1 MSDYPYPTINVI
13 KEDTPFYQEMKR
25 PTMNGRVLIQGP
37 PAPGKDYPL
46 YTQNNAGLK
55 NYKCEA
61 VKHILSP
68 NKLQEI
74 FFSKENIDNLQN
86 QLRYWTWIES
96 NKKHIVA
103 RQSDDD
109 MVIIMRSVYF
119 QYGKNLDF
127 NIADQVKELNG
138 MVLQYAL
145 PVVLSN
151 IEQYLYYK
159 YDVSRLP
166 EPIPLPVLTT
176 TAGTRTHPNFL
187 L

>member
-25 PTMNGRVLIQGP
+25 PTLNGRVLIQGP

-61 VKHILSP
+61 VKHILAP

-86 QLRYWTWIES
+86 QLRYWTWI
-96 NKKHIVA
+96 
-103 RQSDDD
+103 
-109 MVIIMRSVYF
+109 
-119 QYGKNLDF
+119 
-127 NIADQVKELNG
+127 
-138 MVLQYAL
+138 
-145 PVVLSN
+145 
-151 IEQYLYYK
+151 
-159 YDVSRLP
+159 
-166 EPIPLPVLTT
+166 
-176 TAGTRTHPNFL
+176 
-187 L
+187 